1 MGFGHKVIRNER
13 QWKATTGLSQSKFL
27 ELSQAFGLAYEGIFG
42 CSIQERQSHSS
53 QEAIFRSYEDLLFF
67 LLFSLKS
74 GLTYDALGA
83 VFDCDGSTAKINQ
96 TLALPILQAS
106 LTQMGLMP
114 KRAFSSVE
122 DFEAYFAKHDTLLVD
137 GTEQQI
143 QRSKDNS
150 VQKAHYSGKKKP
162 YR

>member
-1 MGFGHKVIRNER
+1 MYFCPPK
-13 QWKATTGLSQSKFL
+13 GLLWDLIIQ
-27 ELSQAFGLAYEGIFG
+27 LSA
-42 CSIQERQSHSS
+42 
-53 QEAIFRSYEDLLFF
+53 
-67 LLFSLKS
+67 

-114 KRAFSSVE
+114 KREFSSVE

-137 GTEQQI
+137 FGILREEFPP
-143 QRSKDNS
+143 
-150 VQKAHYSGKKKP
+150 QKTWFARFNIRLDLGFLGFSELYPCRQLYIPFKKP
-162 YR
+162 RKNDLSQEA